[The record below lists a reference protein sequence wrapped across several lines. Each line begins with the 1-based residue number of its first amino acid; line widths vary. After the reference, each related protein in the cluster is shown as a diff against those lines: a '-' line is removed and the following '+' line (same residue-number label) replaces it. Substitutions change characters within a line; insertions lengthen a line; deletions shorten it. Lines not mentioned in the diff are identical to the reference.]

1 MDTLSVD
8 TGPGPLPNIFV
19 SSSGLVSLER
29 LSEMSRLALG
39 PCAATGITFPSAQV
53 IFIAIFSILYT

>member
-1 MDTLSVD
+1 M
-8 TGPGPLPNIFV
+8 
-19 SSSGLVSLER
+19 SLER
-29 LSEMSRLALG
+29 ISEMSRLALG